1 MLILKLNNAQIKKY
15 RKYSS
20 YFLILIIILSLILSV
35 TFFGCKL
42 NSKNNNQ
49 GSVENVASD
58 ESKVSDKQA
67 ESTADKS
74 SVNDSQKDNTNSTEI
89 KKDVDKILFT
99 FTIAGDNR
107 PANNTLPQPQVFLSI
122 LQQMKRIS
130 PAFFISTGD
139 VINGNTQNQKVIER
153 QYQDYLGAVK
163 VLSCINF
170 VSPGNHDVANTTS
183 RNYFVKWINNKV
195 FNGIGQSDQSGIN
208 IVNLNEDGS
217 LGGNPDISES
227 NSSNNNSNMNEGTKL
242 YYGFEFKGIYFV
254 ILDAY
259 ERGYWGLIKAEELQ
273 WLEKILERL
282 KDEKVFVFLHPPVYS
297 VLNPDC
303 VTDGSLH
310 VSFSSKKNQ
319 DYIKELFKKFKV
331 DGVFGGHEHLF
342 DKQKVDDTEYIITAG
357 AGAPLYASKEKG
369 GFYHFLKINV
379 KENSWIC
386 NVMDKDGNL
395 VGKEE
400 ILFN

>member
-1 MLILKLNNAQIKKY
+1 MLILKLNDAQIKKY

-42 NSKNNNQ
+42 NSKHNNQ
-49 GSVENVASD
+49 GSVENIASD
-58 ESKVSDKQA
+58 ESKVSDKSA
-67 ESTADKS
+67 ESTTDKS
-74 SVNDSQKDNTNSTEI
+74 SVNDSQKDNTNSTES

-139 VINGNTQNQKVIER
+139 IINGNTENQKVIER

-183 RNYFVKWINNKV
+183 RDYFVKWINNKV
-195 FNGIGQSDQSGIN
+195 FSEVNQSGQSGIN
-208 IVNLNEDGS
+208 IINLSEEGS
-217 LGGNPDISES
+217 LIDNSGSG
-227 NSSNNNSNMNEGTKL
+227 SSNISGNTKL
-242 YYGFEFKGIYFV
+242 YYSFEFNGIYFV

-259 ERGYWGLIKAEELQ
+259 ERGYWGLIKSEELQ

-310 VSFSSKKNQ
+310 VAFSSKENQ
-319 DYIKELFKKFKV
+319 DYIRELLKKFKV
-331 DGVFGGHEHLF
+331 DGVFSGHEHLF
-342 DKQKVDDTEYIITAG
+342 NKKKVDDTEYIITAG
-357 AGAPLYASKEKG
+357 AGALLYASKEKG
-369 GFYHFLKINV
+369 GFYHYLKIDI
-379 KENSWIC
+379 KENSWVC
-386 NVMDKDGNL
+386 NVMDKNENL
-395 VGKEE
+395 IDKVE
-400 ILFN
+400 ISFN

>member
-1 MLILKLNNAQIKKY
+1 MLILKLNDAQIKKY

-42 NSKNNNQ
+42 NSKHNNQ
-49 GSVENVASD
+49 GSVENIASD
-58 ESKVSDKQA
+58 ESKVSDKSA
-67 ESTADKS
+67 ESTTDKS
-74 SVNDSQKDNTNSTEI
+74 SVNDSQKDNTNSTES

-139 VINGNTQNQKVIER
+139 IINGNTENQKVIER

-183 RNYFVKWINNKV
+183 RDYFVKWINNKV
-195 FNGIGQSDQSGIN
+195 FSEVNQSGQSGIN
-208 IVNLNEDGS
+208 IINLSEEGS
-217 LGGNPDISES
+217 LIDNSGSG
-227 NSSNNNSNMNEGTKL
+227 SSNISGNTKL
-242 YYGFEFKGIYFV
+242 YYSFEFNGIYFV

-310 VSFSSKKNQ
+310 VAFSSKENQ
-319 DYIKELFKKFKV
+319 DYIRELLKKFKV
-331 DGVFGGHEHLF
+331 DGVFSGHEHLF
-342 DKQKVDDTEYIITAG
+342 NKKKVDDTEYIITAG

-369 GFYHFLKINV
+369 GFYHYLKIDI
-379 KENSWIC
+379 KENSWVC
-386 NVMDKDGNL
+386 NVMDKNENL
-395 VGKEE
+395 IDKVE
-400 ILFN
+400 ISFN

>member
-1 MLILKLNNAQIKKY
+1 MLILKLNDVQIKKY

-42 NSKNNNQ
+42 NSKHNNQ
-49 GSVENVASD
+49 GSVENIASD
-58 ESKVSDKQA
+58 ESKVSDKSA
-67 ESTADKS
+67 ESTTDKS
-74 SVNDSQKDNTNSTEI
+74 SVNDGQKDNTNSAES

-139 VINGNTQNQKVIER
+139 IINGNTENQKVIER

-183 RNYFVKWINNKV
+183 RDYFVKWINNKV
-195 FNGIGQSDQSGIN
+195 FSEVNQSGQSGIN
-208 IVNLNEDGS
+208 IINLSEEGS
-217 LGGNPDISES
+217 LIDNSGSG
-227 NSSNNNSNMNEGTKL
+227 SSNISGNTKL
-242 YYGFEFKGIYFV
+242 YYSFEFDGIYFV

-259 ERGYWGLIKAEELQ
+259 ERGYWGLIKSEELQ

-310 VSFSSKKNQ
+310 VAFSSKENQ
-319 DYIKELFKKFKV
+319 DYIRELLKKFKV
-331 DGVFGGHEHLF
+331 DGVFSGHEHLF
-342 DKQKVDDTEYIITAG
+342 NKKKVDDTEYIITAG

-369 GFYHFLKINV
+369 GFYHYLKIDI
-379 KENSWIC
+379 KENSWAC
-386 NVMDKDGNL
+386 NVMDKNENL
-395 VGKEE
+395 IDKVE
-400 ILFN
+400 ISFN

>member
-1 MLILKLNNAQIKKY
+1 MLILKLNDVQIKKY

-42 NSKNNNQ
+42 NSKHNNQ
-49 GSVENVASD
+49 GSVENIASD
-58 ESKVSDKQA
+58 ESKVSDKSA
-67 ESTADKS
+67 ESTTDKS
-74 SVNDSQKDNTNSTEI
+74 SVNDSQKDNTNSTES

-139 VINGNTQNQKVIER
+139 IINGNTENQKVIER

-183 RNYFVKWINNKV
+183 RDYFVKWINNKV
-195 FNGIGQSDQSGIN
+195 FSEVNQSGQSGIN
-208 IVNLNEDGS
+208 IINLSEEGS
-217 LGGNPDISES
+217 LIDNSGSG
-227 NSSNNNSNMNEGTKL
+227 SSNISGNTKL
-242 YYGFEFKGIYFV
+242 YYSFEFNGIYFV

-259 ERGYWGLIKAEELQ
+259 ERGYWGLIKSEELQ

-310 VSFSSKKNQ
+310 VAFSSKENQ
-319 DYIKELFKKFKV
+319 DYIRELLKKFKV
-331 DGVFGGHEHLF
+331 DGVFSGHEHLF
-342 DKQKVDDTEYIITAG
+342 NKKKVDDTEYIITAG

-369 GFYHFLKINV
+369 GFYHYLKIDI
-379 KENSWIC
+379 KENSWVC
-386 NVMDKDGNL
+386 NVMDKNENL
-395 VGKEE
+395 IDKVE
-400 ILFN
+400 ISFN

>member
-1 MLILKLNNAQIKKY
+1 MLILKLNDAQIKKY

-42 NSKNNNQ
+42 NNKNNNQ

-58 ESKVSDKQA
+58 ESKVSNKQA

-74 SVNDSQKDNTNSTEI
+74 SVNDSQKDNTNSTES

-99 FTIAGDNR
+99 ITIAGDNR

-139 VINGNTQNQKVIER
+139 IINGNTQNQKVIER
-153 QYQDYLGAVK
+153 QYQDYLEAVK

-170 VSPGNHDVANTTS
+170 VSPGNHDIANTTS
-183 RNYFVKWINNKV
+183 RDYFVKWINNKIFSEV
-195 FNGIGQSDQSGIN
+195 NQFGQSGIN
-208 IVNLNEDGS
+208 IINLSEGGS
-217 LGGNPDISES
+217 LVD
-227 NSSNNNSNMNEGTKL
+227 NSGSGKSNNSGNISGNTKL
-242 YYGFEFKGIYFV
+242 YYSFECNGIYFV

-319 DYIKELFKKFKV
+319 DYIRELFKKFNV
-331 DGVFGGHEHLF
+331 DGVFSGHEHLF
-342 DKQKVDDTEYIITAG
+342 NKKKVDDTEYIITAG
-357 AGAPLYASKEKG
+357 AGASLYALKEKG
-369 GFYHFLKINV
+369 GFYHFLKIDV
-379 KENSWIC
+379 KENSWVC

-395 VGKEE
+395 IEKEE